1 MISKEGFCYTFN
13 EEACNSCG
21 GACCIGESGYI
32 WVSMNEI
39 ETIAK
44 ELNLSVEDFAKRY
57 LIRAK
62 NRYSLTEYYD
72 KELGY
77 ACIFFDK
84 ATRQC
89 KIYNA
94 RPTQC
99 RTFPFWKD
107 FKENINE
114 LMQECPGVILNDKTK
129 T

>member
-1 MISKEGFCYTFN
+1 MISKDGFCYTFN

-21 GACCIGESGYI
+21 GSCCIGESGYI
-32 WVSMNEI
+32 WVTFSEI
-39 ETIAK
+39 EAIAK
-44 ELNLSVEDFAKRY
+44 ELKLSIEDFAQTY

-62 NRYSLTEYYD
+62 NRYSLKEYYD
-72 KELGY
+72 EELGY

-84 ATRQC
+84 KTRRC

-107 FKENINE
+107 FKDNINE
-114 LMQECPGVILNDKTK
+114 LIQECPGVIIDENKT
-129 T
+129 